1 MQLLEDFCEHYHVER
16 ESRSLAPPQKL
27 LGVLG
32 KIEHELV
39 LDNHVTLMLL
49 FLSMLILLQLSC
61 IMLLIFR
68 KRYSEVFRG
77 GILTFATYS
86 EFI

>member
-1 MQLLEDFCEHYHVER
+1 MWR

-27 LGVLG
+27 LGGLG
-32 KIEHELV
+32 KIKHELIP
-39 LDNHVTLMLL
+39 DNHLTLMLL
-49 FLSMLILLQLSC
+49 FLNMLIPLQLYR

-68 KRYSEVFRG
+68 KKYSEVFRG
-77 GILTFATYS
+77 GVLMLSTYS